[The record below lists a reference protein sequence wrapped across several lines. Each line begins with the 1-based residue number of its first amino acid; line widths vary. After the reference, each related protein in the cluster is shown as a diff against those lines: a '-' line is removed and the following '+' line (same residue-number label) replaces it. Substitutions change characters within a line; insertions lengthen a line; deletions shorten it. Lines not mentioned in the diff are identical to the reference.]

1 MLVRWLIARLV
12 RWFYASEMVD
22 CVLGEMVDCMN
33 VRWLIGSFVSSSARV
48 Q

>member
-1 MLVRWLIARLV
+1 MVDCVLGEMVDCVLG
-12 RWFYASEMVD
+12 EMVD

-33 VRWLIGSFVSSSARV
+33 VRWLIGSLVSSSARV